1 MSSGQIIGQI
11 IINNE
16 KPVYSDRF
24 ISDMKLK
31 IGALYRFHRGINQN
45 KLGTCLNELKM
56 IQGRFNK
63 LSFSGLPLNL
73 RIFFNAHAHSILKSS
88 KSQILGPLFFGLLIP
103 YIGTA
108 ATRVIGTVEYPL

>member
-16 KPVYSDRF
+16 IPVYSDRY

-63 LSFSGLPLNL
+63 WSFSGLRLNIPVRNL
-73 RIFFNAHAHSILKSS
+73 LASANVRKLSKRLKKDLHTILKTHMRHPKRAKLNSFSS
-88 KSQILGPLFFGLLIP
+88 SD
-103 YIGTA
+103 
-108 ATRVIGTVEYPL
+108 